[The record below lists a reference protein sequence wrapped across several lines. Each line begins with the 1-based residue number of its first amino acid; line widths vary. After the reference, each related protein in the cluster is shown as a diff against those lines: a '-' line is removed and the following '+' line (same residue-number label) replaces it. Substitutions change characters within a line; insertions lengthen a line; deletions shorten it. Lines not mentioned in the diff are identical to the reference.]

1 MDKEYIIKSLNME
14 CDVALT
20 LEKAKDRVE
29 FEALSVYLMT
39 RAFDTAYNQ
48 DRACSSWVIPKPDP
62 CSGQIPE
69 PNPPICV
76 KWYNP
81 PCDHHPT
88 PTPNPTPNP
97 TPLPDTHPHGD

>member
-1 MDKEYIIKSLNME
+1 MDKEYIIKSLNLK

-39 RAFDTAYNQ
+39 RAVDTAYDQARGCN
-48 DRACSSWVIPKPDP
+48 SWVIPKPDP
-62 CSGQIPE
+62 CSGRIPE
-69 PNPPICV
+69 PPPPTCV
-76 KWYNP
+76 KWYPP

-88 PTPNPTPNP
+88 PIPPTPP
-97 TPLPDTHPHGD
+97 PDGDSHPHGD